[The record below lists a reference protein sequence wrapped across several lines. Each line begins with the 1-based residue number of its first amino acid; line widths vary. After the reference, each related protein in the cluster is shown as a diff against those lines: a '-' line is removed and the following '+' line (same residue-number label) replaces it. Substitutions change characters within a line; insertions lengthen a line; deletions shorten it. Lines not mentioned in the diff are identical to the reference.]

1 LPPGSLTLTRLNYLI
16 VPEIQG
22 HRGARALRP
31 ENTIPGLAHALAIG
45 VDAIE
50 FDVTRT
56 ADGGLIL
63 AHDLTVDKQT
73 MGDTGYVGQPWRSLT
88 LAEIA
93 SLDAGD
99 RRPATPYEETFE
111 AVPGT
116 GVPTLDQVCRL
127 INEAGA
133 HEVTL
138 SVELKTHPSWPDA
151 EVRRLTESALG
162 RLTEHRL
169 TGQARIL
176 GFDWRVLRYAEAA
189 APAVPRVALV
199 EPTTWLPGSAWQAGL
214 DPADYGA
221 GPATGRAGLAT
232 GLAGTAEAARDI
244 GATWLSPWDP
254 MTTPELITAAREY
267 GLATVPWTV
276 NDPARMAELIG
287 LKVAGIVTDYPDLL
301 RQVLAS
307 HGISLPPPVL
317 LPWASGTPDW
327 APRTMPGPRTQP
339 ASSPRPD

>member
-1 LPPGSLTLTRLNYLI
+1 

-22 HRGARALRP
+22 HRGARALSP

-45 VDAIE
+45 VDTIE
-50 FDVTRT
+50 FDVTLS
-56 ADGGLIL
+56 ADGSLIL
-63 AHDLTVDKQT
+63 AHDLTVDAQT
-73 MGDTGYVGQPWRSLT
+73 MGDTGYAGQPWLSLS

-99 RRPATPYEETFE
+99 RRPGTPYEETFE

-127 INEAGA
+127 INETRARG
-133 HEVTL
+133 VTL
-138 SVELKTHPSWPDA
+138 AVELKTHPSWPDA
-151 EVRRLTESALG
+151 DVRRLTESALG
-162 RLTEHRL
+162 ALTAHQL
-169 TGQARIL
+169 TSQARIL
-176 GFDWRVLRYAEAA
+176 GFDWRVLRFAEAV

-199 EPTTWLPGSAWQAGL
+199 EPATWLPGSAWQAGL

-221 GPATGRAGLAT
+221 GPATG
-232 GLAGTAEAARDI
+232 LAGTAEAARDI
-244 GATWLSPWDP
+244 HASWLSPWDP

-267 GLATVPWTV
+267 GLGTVPWTV

-287 LKVAGIVTDYPDLL
+287 LKVEGIVTDYPGLL

-307 HGISLPPPVL
+307 HGFPLPPPVP
-317 LPWASGTPDW
+317 LPWPSGTPGW
-327 APRTMPGPRTQP
+327 APRP
-339 ASSPRPD
+339 SPSPSPSPSQF

>member
-1 LPPGSLTLTRLNYLI
+1 

-50 FDVTRT
+50 FDVTLT

-63 AHDLTVDKQT
+63 AHDLTVDTQT
-73 MGDTGYVGQPWRSLT
+73 IRDTGYAGKPWLSLS

-99 RRPATPYEETFE
+99 RRPPAPYEETFE

-127 INEAGA
+127 INEARA
-133 HEVTL
+133 HGVTL
-138 SVELKTHPSWPDA
+138 AVELKSHPSWPDA
-151 EVRRLTESALG
+151 DVRRLTESALDA
-162 RLTEHRL
+162 LAAHQL

-176 GFDWRVLRYAEAA
+176 GFDWRVLRFAEAV

-214 DPADYGA
+214 NPADYGA
-221 GPATGRAGLAT
+221 GSATGTAT
-232 GLAGTAEAARDI
+232 GLAGSAEAARDI
-244 GATWLSPWDP
+244 GAAWLSPWDP
-254 MTTPELITAAREY
+254 MTTPELITAARGY
-267 GLATVPWTV
+267 GLRIVPWTV

-287 LKVAGIVTDYPDLL
+287 LKVAGIVTDYPDRL
-301 RQVLAS
+301 RKVLTS
-307 HGISLPPPVL
+307 HGVPLPPPVP
-317 LPWASGTPDW
+317 LPWPSDTPGW
-327 APRTMPGPRTQP
+327 APR
-339 ASSPRPD
+339 AS

>member
-1 LPPGSLTLTRLNYLI
+1 

-50 FDVTRT
+50 FDVTLT

-63 AHDLTVDKQT
+63 AHDLTVDPQT
-73 MGDTGYVGQPWRSLT
+73 IRDTGYAGKPWLSLS

-127 INEAGA
+127 INEARA
-133 HEVTL
+133 HGVTL
-138 SVELKTHPSWPDA
+138 AVELKTHPSWPDA
-151 EVRRLTESALG
+151 DVRRLTESALDA
-162 RLTEHRL
+162 LAAHRL

-176 GFDWRVLRYAEAA
+176 GFDWRVLRCAEAA

-214 DPADYGA
+214 EPADYGA
-221 GPATGRAGLAT
+221 GPATGSATGAAT
-232 GLAGTAEAARDI
+232 GLAGTAEAAHDI

-254 MTTPELITAAREY
+254 MTTPELIKAATDY
-267 GLATVPWTV
+267 GLGTVPWTV
-276 NDPARMAELIG
+276 NDPARMSELIG

-301 RQVLAS
+301 RQVLSS
-307 HGISLPPPVL
+307 HGVPLPPPVP
-317 LPWASGTPDW
+317 LPWPSGIPDW
-327 APRTMPGPRTQP
+327 APR
-339 ASSPRPD
+339 AS

>member
-1 LPPGSLTLTRLNYLI
+1 

-50 FDVTRT
+50 FDVTLT

-63 AHDLTVDKQT
+63 AHDLTVDPQT
-73 MGDTGYVGQPWRSLT
+73 ICDTGYAGRPWRSLT

-99 RRPATPYEETFE
+99 RRPATPYEETFV

-116 GVPTLDQVCRL
+116 GVPTFGQVCRL
-127 INEAGA
+127 INEARA

-151 EVRRLTESALG
+151 DVRKLTESALG
-162 RLTEHRL
+162 GLTEHQL

-176 GFDWRVLRYAEAA
+176 GFDWRVLRFAEAA

-199 EPTTWLPGSAWQAGL
+199 EPTTWLPGSACQAGL

-221 GPATGRAGLAT
+221 GPATGLAGATTGLDGATGLASTAT

-254 MTTPELITAAREY
+254 MTTPELITAARDY
-267 GLATVPWTV
+267 GLGTVPWTV

-287 LKVAGIVTDYPDLL
+287 LKVAGIVTDYPGLL

-307 HGISLPPPVL
+307 HGVPLPPPVP
-317 LPWASGTPDW
+317 LPWPSGAPDW
-327 APRTMPGPRTQP
+327 APRTSRSQM
-339 ASSPRPD
+339 